1 MPANTPNGYP
11 YPLGTDRVMDGDD
24 SIHSLADAVDTK
36 LRTSAAGVATITVAV
51 GAATGNVAV
60 TFPAGRFLA
69 APAVQV
75 TANAAPTAWF
85 GGAGSIT
92 ATGAIIYASQR
103 DGTNVTGS
111 PINIPTSWTATAV
124 G

>member
-1 MPANTPNGYP
+1 
-11 YPLGTDRVMDGDD
+11 MDGDD
-24 SIHSLADAVDTK
+24 SIAALAGAVDTK
-36 LRTSAAGVATITVAV
+36 LRATAAGVATIAVAV
-51 GAATGNVAV
+51 GTATGNIAV
-60 TFPAGRFLA
+60 TFPAGRFA
-69 APAVQV
+69 TPPAVQV

-92 ATGAIIYASQR
+92 AAGAIIYASQR

-111 PINIPTSWTATAV
+111 PINIPSSWTATAV